1 MIKFFKKKST
11 QNPEESPPL
20 HEAPQE
26 KSARREYKLV
36 RGTRTT
42 SLVFTLLATFIATNM
57 AIFAANTYFNL
68 DTGEVVVEEVQRVT
82 NVIRAT
88 GGMIVGGTATQSPL
102 AGVALEVAGTQ
113 NILFSTSGTIQQTG
127 TGTVSFMGNVG
138 LGTTTPAQRLSVA
151 GTLGI
156 LEGGASPVHY
166 TIFQG
171 GDQATAITYTLP
183 VNAGGLNHVLTTDG
197 TGVLQWQ
204 AVSGVGAG
212 DITAVGSMLSGDAF
226 AGTAAHNQWLGLGA
240 AAGRITFVDA
250 AVDNVNIMDANV
262 GLGITPTERLHVS
275 GNILGTGWL
284 RVADGTAAAPT
295 LGFASDPDTGIFRQA
310 LDVLGFT
317 TAGVERARI
326 SATGLDIRTGGLLVN
341 GTERITSGGALV
353 NITTLNAHAIP
364 TTAGTLAV
372 SATAPVTLSTAGA
385 IGVQRADLL
394 GTVNRV
400 TVTGG
405 TGVLLGTA
413 NATLTLPQDIHT
425 AATPTF
431 ASVTATTSL
440 ITPLLTRAGALT
452 LQTTVTAGADDM
464 IFQTASAERMRILE
478 NGNVGIGVTG
488 PAQRLSVGGTLGIL
502 ETGATPTHFTIFQGG
517 DQTGTITYTLPVN
530 AGTANHVLVT
540 DGTGILSWQPVS
552 GVGAGD
558 ITAVGSMTIGDAFA
572 GTAAHNQWLGLGAAA
587 GRITFVDATI
597 DNINLLDANVGIGAA
612 ASPDRLTVLGGARVG
627 QAPATATTLSA
638 AVTTTDTTISVVST
652 ADYPPSG
659 TLLIGSEA
667 MTYTGTT
674 ATSFTGVTRGALG
687 TTAAA
692 HSSGAT
698 VRNYLFTALATATT
712 PRMVITGDGNVGI
725 GTVAPAQRL
734 SVAGTLG
741 ILEGG
746 TTPTHFTIFQG
757 GDQTGTITYTLPVN
771 AGGSNHVLVTDGTGV
786 LSWQVVTGIG
796 GVGDITAVGS
806 MTSGDAFAG
815 TAAHNQWLGLGAAA
829 GRIMFDDATVDRVV
843 ILGARLDVD
852 NDIHLTGGN
861 RTIAATGTNANL
873 SLTGSGTGT
882 VTLASASTGN
892 IQFFSGANTITSAG
906 NLTIAGNFA
915 MSGLTITD
923 GGAITT
929 VATTGT
935 DELRIDSASG
945 VISIASGD
953 ALRTAGGYTLTSGT
967 ILREVHPIFGFD
979 VPVRCS
985 TSCVSPTHQPISR
998 VIETYT
1004 FPTAYAGTTR
1014 RHHFTIRYAATA
1026 ATTWRVWNTTTGL
1039 SVDTFTL
1046 PVTAGPLGAGTV
1058 ETTANITVPT
1068 NGDDWRLE
1076 VTLPTTGQ
1084 TVQVYEVLL
1093 GAYDLIN

>member
-1 MIKFFKKKST
+1 MKFFKKGSWAKETDDHHLRGS
-11 QNPEESPPL
+11 PEKTE
-20 HEAPQE
+20 
-26 KSARREYKLV
+26 RGYKLI
-36 RGTRTT
+36 RGTRAT
-42 SLVFTLLATFIATNM
+42 SLVFTLLATFIATNI

-127 TGTVSFMGNVG
+127 TGVVSFTGNVG
-138 LGTTTPAQRLSVA
+138 LGTTTPAQRLAVA

-156 LEGGASPVHY
+156 LEGGPGPQTHFTV
-166 TIFQG
+166 FQG
-171 GDQATAITYTLP
+171 GDQTGPITYTLP

-250 AVDNVNIMDANV
+250 ATDNVNIMDANV

-284 RVADGTAAAPT
+284 RLADGTAAAPAF
-295 LGFASDPDTGIFRQA
+295 GFSADPDTGIFRQA
-310 LDVLGFT
+310 ADVLGFT

-326 SATGLDIRTGGLLVN
+326 SATGLDIRTGGLLTS
-341 GTERITSGGALV
+341 GTERITSGGALT
-353 NITTLNAHAIP
+353 NITTLNTHVIP
-364 TTAGTLAV
+364 GGTGTLAV
-372 SATAPVTLSTAGA
+372 SATAPITLSGAGA

-394 GTVNRV
+394 GTANRV

-405 TGVLLGTA
+405 TGVLVGATS
-413 NATLTLPQDIHT
+413 ATLTLPQDIHT
-425 AATPTF
+425 GASPTF
-431 ASVTATTSL
+431 VSVTGTTSL
-440 ITPLLTRAGALT
+440 ITPLLTHAGALT
-452 LQTTVTAGADDM
+452 LQTTATAGADDL
-464 IFQTASAERMRILE
+464 IFQTAATERMRILE
-478 NGNVGIGVTG
+478 GGNIGIGTAVSPDRLTVLGGVRLGQAPTTATTLSAAVLATDTTIPVASTAGYPPSGTLLIGSEAMTYTGTTGTSFTGVTRGVLGTTAAAHSSGATVRNYLFTALATATTPRLVITGDGNVGIGTPSPLERLHVEGTVRMTG
-488 PAQRLSVGGTLGIL
+488 FQLGTSATAGHVLTANAAGVGTWQAVPAGIGGTGTAGRIAMFTATNAIGDSALFQSAGNVGIGTTTPAQTLAVAGTFGIR
-502 ETGATPTHFTIFQGG
+502 EGGATPTHFTIFQGG
-517 DQTGTITYTLPVN
+517 DQAGPITYTLPIN
-530 AGTANHVLVT
+530 AGTENHVLVT
-540 DGTGILSWQPVS
+540 DGTGVLSWQPVS

-587 GRITFVDATI
+587 GRIAFFDE
-597 DNINLLDANVGIGAA
+597 
-612 ASPDRLTVLGGARVG
+612 VL
-627 QAPATATTLSA
+627 
-638 AVTTTDTTISVVST
+638 
-652 ADYPPSG
+652 
-659 TLLIGSEA
+659 
-667 MTYTGTT
+667 
-674 ATSFTGVTRGALG
+674 
-687 TTAAA
+687 
-692 HSSGAT
+692 
-698 VRNYLFTALATATT
+698 
-712 PRMVITGDGNVGI
+712 
-725 GTVAPAQRL
+725 
-734 SVAGTLG
+734 
-741 ILEGG
+741 
-746 TTPTHFTIFQG
+746 
-757 GDQTGTITYTLPVN
+757 
-771 AGGSNHVLVTDGTGV
+771 
-786 LSWQVVTGIG
+786 
-796 GVGDITAVGS
+796 
-806 MTSGDAFAG
+806 
-815 TAAHNQWLGLGAAA
+815 
-829 GRIMFDDATVDRVV
+829 DRVA

-873 SLTGSGTGT
+873 ALTGSGTGT

-892 IQFFSGANTITSAG
+892 IQFFGPANTITSLG
-906 NLTIAGNFA
+906 DLTIARNFA

-923 GGAITT
+923 GGAVTT
-929 VATTGT
+929 IATTGT
-935 DELRIDSASG
+935 DELRLDSASG
-945 VISIASGD
+945 VITIAAGD
-953 ALRTAGGYTLTSGT
+953 ALRTAGGYTLTSGI

-998 VIETYT
+998 VVETYA
-1004 FPTAYAGTTR
+1004 FPAAYAGTTR

-1026 ATTWRVWNTTTGL
+1026 ATTWRVWNTTLNAAQAGG
-1039 SVDTFTL
+1039 SFTL
-1046 PVTAGPLGAGTV
+1046 PATAGPLGAGTV
-1058 ETTANITVPT
+1058 FTTADVTIPV

-1084 TVQVYEVLL
+1084 TVQIYEVLL
-1093 GAYDLIN
+1093 GAYDQIN